1 MVELPEHQSVSYA
14 PDLFRLDGRVVLIT
28 GGAGLLGQR
37 YCEAL
42 LQAGARVVIGDLD
55 GARAEALAAELS
67 RSDRSTVDRV
77 AASAAARAP
86 NIGRA
91 TAADKPA
98 AAIGASAA
106 EARAEGA
113 KATEADAEGRD
124 GLNNQLNTTNVLGL
138 RLDVTHAESVQAAVA
153 AAAERFGRLDILVNN
168 AALTV
173 RGGSERL
180 SPADYFA
187 PFEDYKLEVWDQ
199 AVRTNLT
206 GMLLCAQA
214 AGRQMLA
221 QQPPGGVIVNIAST
235 YGVVAPDQRL
245 YDGVRSPY
253 ADTSFNT
260 PVSYAVTKTA
270 VLGLT
275 RYLATYWGSKNI
287 RVNALTP
294 HGVFDNHDES
304 FVRNFVYRSPLGRM
318 ARNDEYRGALLFLV
332 SDASSYMTGANLI
345 VDGGWTAW

>member
-1 MVELPEHQSVSYA
+1 MAEEPREAGVGYA
-14 PDLFRLDGRVVLIT
+14 PDLFRLDGRVALVT
-28 GGAGLLGQR
+28 GGAGLLGRR

-42 LQAGARVVIGDLD
+42 LQAGAHVVIGDLD
-55 GARAEALAAELS
+55 GARAEALARERGAH
-67 RSDRSTVDRV
+67 
-77 AASAAARAP
+77 RA
-86 NIGRA
+86 
-91 TAADKPA
+91 
-98 AAIGASAA
+98 
-106 EARAEGA
+106 
-113 KATEADAEGRD
+113 
-124 GLNNQLNTTNVLGL
+124 LGQA
-138 RLDVTHAESVQAAVA
+138 LDVTDVQSVQAAVRA
-153 AAAERFGRLDILVNN
+153 AVSHFGSLDILVNN

-180 SPADYFA
+180 APADYFA
-187 PFEDYKLEVWDQ
+187 PFEDYKREIWDQ
-199 AVRTNLT
+199 AINVNLT

-214 AGRQMLA
+214 AGRQMLC
-221 QQPPGGVIVNIAST
+221 QDRPGGVMVNIAST
-235 YGVVAPDQRL
+235 YGVVAPDPRL
-245 YDGVRSPY
+245 YQGVHSPY
-253 ADTSFNT
+253 ADSGFNT

-294 HGVFDNHDES
+294 HGVFDNHDEV

>member
-1 MVELPEHQSVSYA
+1 VSHA
-14 PDLFRLDGRVVLIT
+14 PDLFRLDGRVALIT
-28 GGAGLLGQR
+28 GGAGLLGRR

-55 GARAEALAAELS
+55 GERARALAMELDRKDALGQE
-67 RSDRSTVDRV
+67 
-77 AASAAARAP
+77 
-86 NIGRA
+86 
-91 TAADKPA
+91 
-98 AAIGASAA
+98 
-106 EARAEGA
+106 
-113 KATEADAEGRD
+113 
-124 GLNNQLNTTNVLGL
+124 
-138 RLDVTHAESVQAAVA
+138 LDVTKPTSVNDTVRATTD
-153 AAAERFGRLDILVNN
+153 RFGRLDILVNN

-180 SPADYFA
+180 SPVEYFA
-187 PFEDYKLEVWDQ
+187 PFEEYRLDVWDQ
-199 AVRTNLT
+199 ALRTNLT

-221 QQPPGGVIVNIAST
+221 QDAPGGVMVNISST
-235 YGVVAPDQRL
+235 YGVVAPDPRL
-245 YDGVRSPY
+245 YEGVKSPY
-253 ADTSFNT
+253 ANTGFNT

-275 RYLATYWGSKNI
+275 RYLATYWGGKNI

>member
-1 MVELPEHQSVSYA
+1 MAEQPGSALNPVPF
-14 PDLFRLDGRVVLIT
+14 PDLFRLDGRVALVT
-28 GGAGLLGQR
+28 GGAGLLGRR

-42 LQAGARVVIGDLD
+42 LQAGARVVIGDVD
-55 GARAEALAAELS
+55 GAGAEALAAEL
-67 RSDRSTVDRV
+67 D
-77 AASAAARAP
+77 
-86 NIGRA
+86 
-91 TAADKPA
+91 
-98 AAIGASAA
+98 
-106 EARAEGA
+106 
-113 KATEADAEGRD
+113 TER
-124 GLNNQLNTTNVLGL
+124 TLGL
-138 RLDVTHAESVQAAVA
+138 KLDVTNEASVNDATQRAVQ
-153 AAAERFGRLDILVNN
+153 RFKRLDILVNN

-173 RGGSERL
+173 RGGSEQL

-187 PFEDYKLEVWDQ
+187 PFESYKREVWQ
-199 AVRTNLT
+199 RAVDVNLT

-214 AGRQMLA
+214 AGRQMLG
-221 QQPPGGVIVNIAST
+221 QDPPGGVMVNISST

-245 YDGVRSPY
+245 YEGVRSPY
-253 ADTSFNT
+253 ADATFNT

-275 RYLATYWGSKNI
+275 RYLATYWGKNNI

-294 HGVFDNHDES
+294 HGVYDNHDDA

>member
-1 MVELPEHQSVSYA
+1 LADQPEPRPVSHA
-14 PDLFRLDGRVVLIT
+14 PDLFRLDGRVALVT
-28 GGAGLLGQR
+28 GGAGLLGRR

-42 LQAGARVVIGDLD
+42 VQAGAQVVVGDLD
-55 GARAEALAAELS
+55 DARAEAQAAELGA
-67 RSDRSTVDRV
+67 D
-77 AASAAARAP
+77 SA
-86 NIGRA
+86 
-91 TAADKPA
+91 
-98 AAIGASAA
+98 
-106 EARAEGA
+106 
-113 KATEADAEGRD
+113 
-124 GLNNQLNTTNVLGL
+124 LGL
-138 RLDVTHAESVQAAVA
+138 KLDVTDEISVNKTIDQVVD
-153 AAAERFGRLDILVNN
+153 RFGRLDILVNN

-187 PFEDYKLEVWDQ
+187 PFEVYKREVWDK
-199 AVRTNLT
+199 ALSVNLT

-214 AGRQMLA
+214 AGRQMLG
-221 QQPPGGVIVNIAST
+221 QHPPGGVMVNVAST
-235 YGVVAPDQRL
+235 YAVVAPDQRV
-245 YDGVRSPY
+245 YEGVRSPY
-253 ADTSFNT
+253 GETGFNT
-260 PVSYAVTKTA
+260 PVSYTVTKSA

-294 HGVFDNHDES
+294 HGVFDNHDEA

>member
-1 MVELPEHQSVSYA
+1 MAESAESVTVTHA
-14 PDLFRLDGRVVLIT
+14 PDLFRLDGRVALVT
-28 GGAGLLGQR
+28 GGAGLLGRR
-37 YCEAL
+37 YCESL
-42 LQAGARVVIGDLD
+42 VQAGASVVVGDLD
-55 GARAEALAAELS
+55 GARATALAHEL
-67 RSDRSTVDRV
+67 DP
-77 AASAAARAP
+77 ARL
-86 NIGRA
+86 
-91 TAADKPA
+91 
-98 AAIGASAA
+98 
-106 EARAEGA
+106 EGQ
-113 KATEADAEGRD
+113 K
-124 GLNNQLNTTNVLGL
+124 
-138 RLDVTHAESVQAAVA
+138 LDVTSAQSVEACVQAAVD
-153 AAAERFGRLDILVNN
+153 RFGRLDILVNN

-187 PFEDYKLEVWDQ
+187 PFEDYKQDVWEQ
-199 AVRTNLT
+199 ALQTNLT

-214 AGRQMLA
+214 AGRQMLRQA
-221 QQPPGGVIVNIAST
+221 PPGGVIVNISST

-245 YDGVRSPY
+245 YEGVKSPY
-253 ADTSFNT
+253 AETSFNT

-275 RYLATYWGSKNI
+275 RYLATYWGRKNI

-294 HGVFDNHDES
+294 HGVFDNHDET

>member
-1 MVELPEHQSVSYA
+1 MAEQSQPETVSYA
-14 PDLFRLDGRVVLIT
+14 PDLFRLDGRVALVT
-28 GGAGLLGQR
+28 GGAGLLGRR

-42 LQAGARVVIGDLD
+42 MQAGAQVVIGDLD
-55 GARAEALAAELS
+55 GERAEALALEL
-67 RSDRSTVDRV
+67 D
-77 AASAAARAP
+77 AKRA
-86 NIGRA
+86 
-91 TAADKPA
+91 
-98 AAIGASAA
+98 GA
-106 EARAEGA
+106 
-113 KATEADAEGRD
+113 
-124 GLNNQLNTTNVLGL
+124 LGL
-138 RLDVTHAESVQAAVA
+138 RLDVTSQASVTEAV
-153 AAAERFGRLDILVNN
+153 EHVLHKFNRLDILVNN

-173 RGGSERL
+173 RGGSERV

-187 PFEDYKLEVWDQ
+187 PFEDYKLEVWEQ
-199 AVRTNLT
+199 ALQTNLT

-214 AGRQMLA
+214 AGRQMLS
-221 QQPPGGVIVNIAST
+221 QQPRGGVIVNISST

-245 YDGVRSPY
+245 YEGVKSPY
-253 ADTSFNT
+253 ANTSFNT

-275 RYLATYWGSKNI
+275 RYLATYWGDKQI

-304 FVRNFVYRSPLGRM
+304 FVRNFVYRSPMGRM

>member
-1 MVELPEHQSVSYA
+1 VAEQPPTAVA
-14 PDLFRLDGRVVLIT
+14 PTGELFRLDGRVALVT
-28 GGAGLLGQR
+28 GGAGLLGRR

-42 LQAGARVVIGDLD
+42 LEAGAHVVIADLD
-55 GARAEALAAELS
+55 F
-67 RSDRSTVDRV
+67 
-77 AASAAARAP
+77 
-86 NIGRA
+86 GRA
-91 TAADKPA
+91 QSLASEL
-98 AAIGASAA
+98 GAQNA
-106 EARAEGA
+106 
-113 KATEADAEGRD
+113 
-124 GLNNQLNTTNVLGL
+124 LGQS
-138 RLDVTHAESVQAAVA
+138 LDVADERSVQACVDAAV
-153 AAAERFGRLDILVNN
+153 ERFGRLDILVNN

-187 PFEDYKLEVWDQ
+187 PFERYRREVWDQ
-199 AVRTNLT
+199 ALAVNLT
-206 GMLLCAQA
+206 GMMLCAQA
-214 AGRQMLA
+214 VGRQMLR
-221 QQPPGGVIVNIAST
+221 QGGGVIVNISST

-245 YDGVRSPY
+245 YDGISNPY
-253 ADTSFNT
+253 AETPFNT

-275 RYLATYWGSKNI
+275 RYLATYWGRQNI

-294 HGVFDNHDES
+294 HGVYDNHDEQ
-304 FVRNFVYRSPLGRM
+304 FVRNFTYRSPLGRM

>member
-1 MVELPEHQSVSYA
+1 LPE
-14 PDLFRLDGRVVLIT
+14 LFRLDGRVVLVT
-28 GGAGLLGQR
+28 GGAGLLGRR

-55 GARAEALAAELS
+55 GRRAKALAAELPP
-67 RSDRSTVDRV
+67 D
-77 AASAAARAP
+77 AA
-86 NIGRA
+86 
-91 TAADKPA
+91 
-98 AAIGASAA
+98 
-106 EARAEGA
+106 
-113 KATEADAEGRD
+113 
-124 GLNNQLNTTNVLGL
+124 LGI
-138 RLDVTHAESVQAAVA
+138 RLDVADETSVGATVSGAV
-153 AAAERFGRLDILVNN
+153 ERFGRLDILVNN

-180 SPADYFA
+180 SAADYFA
-187 PFEDYKLEVWDQ
+187 PFEDYKREVWDQ
-199 AVRTNLT
+199 ALNVNLT

-214 AGRQMLA
+214 VGRQML
-221 QQPPGGVIVNIAST
+221 QQDPPGGVMVNVSST

-245 YDGVRSPY
+245 YEGVKSPY
-253 ADTSFNT
+253 AEAAFNT

-275 RYLATYWGSKNI
+275 RYLATYWGRKNI

-294 HGVFDNHDES
+294 HGVFDNHDDA
-304 FVRNFVYRSPLGRM
+304 FVQNFAYRSPLGRM

>member
-1 MVELPEHQSVSYA
+1 V
-14 PDLFRLDGRVVLIT
+14 T
-28 GGAGLLGQR
+28 GGAGLLGRR

-42 LQAGARVVIGDLD
+42 RQAGARVAVGDVD
-55 GARAEALAAELS
+55 GTRAQALAIEL
-67 RSDRSTVDRV
+67 
-77 AASAAARAP
+77 
-86 NIGRA
+86 GR
-91 TAADKPA
+91 T
-98 AAIGASAA
+98 
-106 EARAEGA
+106 
-113 KATEADAEGRD
+113 DA
-124 GLNNQLNTTNVLGL
+124 LGL
-138 RLDVTHAESVQAAVA
+138 ELDVTSAGSVTDVVERIV
-153 AAAERFGRLDILVNN
+153 ERFERIDILVNN

-187 PFEDYKLEVWDQ
+187 PFEDYKLDVWDQ
-199 AVRTNLT
+199 ALKTNLT

-214 AGRQMLA
+214 AGRQMLL
-221 QQPPGGVIVNIAST
+221 QDPPGGVIVNISST

-245 YDGVRSPY
+245 YEGVKSPY
-253 ADTSFNT
+253 ADAGFNT

-275 RYLATYWGSKNI
+275 RYLATYWGDKHI

-304 FVRNFVYRSPLGRM
+304 FVRNFVYRSPMGRM

>member
-1 MVELPEHQSVSYA
+1 MAERGDAVDPQEGPIREDVA
-14 PDLFRLDGRVVLIT
+14 TLFRLDGRVALVT
-28 GGAGLLGQR
+28 GGAGLLGRR

-55 GARAEALAAELS
+55 GARAEALASELNPEI
-67 RSDRSTVDRV
+67 
-77 AASAAARAP
+77 A
-86 NIGRA
+86 
-91 TAADKPA
+91 
-98 AAIGASAA
+98 
-106 EARAEGA
+106 
-113 KATEADAEGRD
+113 
-124 GLNNQLNTTNVLGL
+124 LGT
-138 RLDVTHAESVQAAVA
+138 RLDVGDEQSVGETVRNATQ
-153 AAAERFGRLDILVNN
+153 RFGSLDILINN

-180 SPADYFA
+180 SPAEYFA
-187 PFEDYKLEVWDQ
+187 PFEDYKRAVWDQ
-199 AVRTNLT
+199 ALNTNLT

-214 AGRQMLA
+214 AGRQMLR
-221 QQPPGGVIVNIAST
+221 QHPPGGVMVNISST

-245 YDGVRSPY
+245 YEGVQSPY
-253 ADTSFNT
+253 ADTGFNT

-275 RYLATYWGSKNI
+275 RYLATYWGRKNI

-304 FVRNFVYRSPLGRM
+304 FVHNFAYRSPLGRM

>member
-1 MVELPEHQSVSYA
+1 MAEQPRQTAGVNFA
-14 PDLFRLDGRVVLIT
+14 PDLFRLDGRVALVT
-28 GGAGLLGQR
+28 GGAGLLGRR

-42 LQAGARVVIGDLD
+42 LQAGARVIVADLS
-55 GARAEALAAELS
+55 GAQASALASELGEGALGL
-67 RSDRSTVDRV
+67 TVDV
-77 AASAAARAP
+77 
-86 NIGRA
+86 
-91 TAADKPA
+91 TDPA
-98 AAIGASAA
+98 
-106 EARAEGA
+106 
-113 KATEADAEGRD
+113 
-124 GLNNQLNTTNVLGL
+124 
-138 RLDVTHAESVQAAVA
+138 SVQTAVNLGVSQ
-153 AAAERFGRLDILVNN
+153 FGRLDILVNN

-173 RGGSERL
+173 RGGSEHL

-187 PFEDYKLEVWDQ
+187 PFEDYRLDVWNQALE
-199 AVRTNLT
+199 TNLT
-206 GMLLCAQA
+206 GMVLCAQA
-214 AGRQMLA
+214 AGRQMLK
-221 QQPPGGVIVNIAST
+221 QSSPGGVIVNISST

-245 YDGVRSPY
+245 YEGVKSPY
-253 ADTSFNT
+253 ADTGFNT

-294 HGVFDNHDES
+294 HGVFDNHDET
-304 FVRNFVYRSPLGRM
+304 FVRNFVYRSPMARM

>member
-1 MVELPEHQSVSYA
+1 M
-14 PDLFRLDGRVVLIT
+14 
-28 GGAGLLGQR
+28 
-37 YCEAL
+37 
-42 LQAGARVVIGDLD
+42 VIGDLD
-55 GARAEALAAELS
+55 GARAEALAAELGHE
-67 RSDRSTVDRV
+67 RS
-77 AASAAARAP
+77 
-86 NIGRA
+86 
-91 TAADKPA
+91 
-98 AAIGASAA
+98 
-106 EARAEGA
+106 
-113 KATEADAEGRD
+113 
-124 GLNNQLNTTNVLGL
+124 LGQK
-138 RLDVTHAESVQAAVA
+138 LDVTDADSVQHTTRAAV
-153 AAAERFGRLDILVNN
+153 ERFGRLDILVNN

-173 RGGSERL
+173 RAGSERL

-187 PFEDYKLEVWDQ
+187 PFEEYRRDVWDQ
-199 AVRTNLT
+199 ALSVNLT

-214 AGRQMLA
+214 AGRQMLS
-221 QQPPGGVIVNIAST
+221 QDPPGGVMVNIAST

-245 YDGVRSPY
+245 YEGVKSPY
-253 ADTSFNT
+253 SDTGFNT

-294 HGVFDNHDES
+294 HGVFDNHDDA

>member
-1 MVELPEHQSVSYA
+1 
-14 PDLFRLDGRVVLIT
+14 LFRLDGKVALVT
-28 GGAGLLGQR
+28 GGAGLLGRR

-42 LQAGARVVIGDLD
+42 LEVGARVVIGDLD
-55 GARAEALAAELS
+55 GARAEALADELDTS
-67 RSDRSTVDRV
+67 RAFGV
-77 AASAAARAP
+77 
-86 NIGRA
+86 
-91 TAADKPA
+91 
-98 AAIGASAA
+98 
-106 EARAEGA
+106 
-113 KATEADAEGRD
+113 
-124 GLNNQLNTTNVLGL
+124 
-138 RLDVTHAESVQAAVA
+138 RLDVSDENSTQNSVDEAAN
-153 AAAERFGRLDILVNN
+153 RFGRLDILVNN

-180 SPADYFA
+180 SPSDYFA
-187 PFEDYKLEVWDQ
+187 PFEDYKRDVWDQ
-199 AVRTNLT
+199 AIAVNLT

-214 AGRQMLA
+214 AGRQMLK
-221 QQPPGGVIVNIAST
+221 QEPPGGVIVNISST

-245 YDGVRSPY
+245 YEGVTSPY

-275 RYLATYWGSKNI
+275 RYLATYWGRKNI

-304 FVRNFVYRSPLGRM
+304 FVKNFVYRSPLGRM

>member
-1 MVELPEHQSVSYA
+1 MAGQSVA
-14 PDLFRLDGRVVLIT
+14 DLFRVDGRVALVT
-28 GGAGLLGQR
+28 GGAGLLGRR

-42 LQAGARVVIGDLD
+42 LEAGGRVVVGDLD
-55 GARAEALAAELS
+55 GPRAEAVSNELS
-67 RSDRSTVDRV
+67 PSDT
-77 AASAAARAP
+77 
-86 NIGRA
+86 
-91 TAADKPA
+91 
-98 AAIGASAA
+98 
-106 EARAEGA
+106 
-113 KATEADAEGRD
+113 
-124 GLNNQLNTTNVLGL
+124 LGL
-138 RLDVTHAESVQAAVA
+138 RLDVADEASVRSVVNSTV
-153 AAAERFGRLDILVNN
+153 EHFGRLDILINN

-180 SPADYFA
+180 RPEDYFA
-187 PFEDYKLEVWDQ
+187 PFERYPRAMWDL
-199 AVRTNLT
+199 AVSVNLT

-214 AGRQMLA
+214 AGRQMLE
-221 QQPPGGVIVNIAST
+221 QGGGVVVNIAST

-245 YDGVRSPY
+245 YEGVTSPY
-253 ADTSFNT
+253 AESSFNT

-275 RYLATYWGSKNI
+275 RYLATYWGRKNI

-294 HGVFDNHDES
+294 HGVYDNHDET

>member
-1 MVELPEHQSVSYA
+1 VAEPLVA
-14 PDLFRLDGRVVLIT
+14 DLFRLDGRVALIT
-28 GGAGLLGQR
+28 GGAGLLGRR

-42 LQAGARVVIGDLD
+42 LEAGARVVIGDVD
-55 GARAEALAAELS
+55 GSRAEALSEELS
-67 RSDRSTVDRV
+67 KDKSL
-77 AASAAARAP
+77 
-86 NIGRA
+86 A
-91 TAADKPA
+91 T
-98 AAIGASAA
+98 
-106 EARAEGA
+106 
-113 KATEADAEGRD
+113 
-124 GLNNQLNTTNVLGL
+124 
-138 RLDVTHAESVQAAVA
+138 RLDVADEKSVQGCVA
-153 AAAERFGRLDILVNN
+153 AAVDRFGRLDILVNN

-173 RGGSERL
+173 RGGSETL
-180 SPADYFA
+180 KPEDYFA
-187 PFEDYKLEVWDQ
+187 PFESYKREVWER
-199 AVRTNLT
+199 AVAVNLT

-221 QQPPGGVIVNIAST
+221 QGGGGVIVNVSST

-245 YDGVRSPY
+245 YKGVRSPY
-253 ADTSFNT
+253 ADASFNT

-275 RYLATYWGSKNI
+275 RYLATYWGRQNI

-294 HGVFDNHDES
+294 HGVYDNHDEA
-304 FVRNFVYRSPLGRM
+304 FVNNFVYRSPLGRM

>member
-1 MVELPEHQSVSYA
+1 MHENMADEPRPARVSHA
-14 PDLFRLDGRVVLIT
+14 PDLFRLDGRVALVT
-28 GGAGLLGQR
+28 GGAGMLGR
-37 YCEAL
+37 GFCEAL

-55 GARAEALAAELS
+55 GARAEALAA
-67 RSDRSTVDRV
+67 
-77 AASAAARAP
+77 
-86 NIGRA
+86 
-91 TAADKPA
+91 
-98 AAIGASAA
+98 
-106 EARAEGA
+106 
-113 KATEADAEGRD
+113 
-124 GLNNQLNTTNVLGL
+124 QLGHERTLAQA
-138 RLDVTHAESVQAAVA
+138 LDVTREDCVRQVTQASV
-153 AAAERFGRLDILVNN
+153 ERFGTLDILVNN

-180 SPADYFA
+180 APADYFA
-187 PFEDYKLEVWDQ
+187 PFEDYQREVWDQ
-199 AVRTNLT
+199 ALSVNLT

-214 AGRQMLA
+214 AGRQMLS
-221 QQPPGGVIVNIAST
+221 QDPPGGVMVNIAST

-245 YDGVRSPY
+245 YAGVQSPY
-253 ADTSFNT
+253 ADTGFNT

-294 HGVFDNHDES
+294 HGVFDNHDEA
-304 FVRNFVYRSPLGRM
+304 FVRNFAYRSPLGRM

>member
-1 MVELPEHQSVSYA
+1 VTGGERGQEPSVIGPETA
-14 PDLFRLDGRVVLIT
+14 LDLFRLDGRVVLVT
-28 GGAGLLGQR
+28 GGAGLLGTS
-37 YCEAL
+37 YCQAL
-42 LQAGARVVIGDLD
+42 AQAGALVVVGDLD
-55 GARAEALAAELS
+55 GERASYLATDLGAEQ
-67 RSDRSTVDRV
+67 
-77 AASAAARAP
+77 
-86 NIGRA
+86 
-91 TAADKPA
+91 
-98 AAIGASAA
+98 AIGVRLDVS
-106 EARAEGA
+106 
-113 KATEADAEGRD
+113 DMQSVRD
-124 GLNNQLNTTNVLGL
+124 GL
-138 RLDVTHAESVQAAVA
+138 AAAVA
-153 AAAERFGRLDILVNN
+153 AFGRLDVLVNN

-187 PFEDYKLEVWDQ
+187 PFEDYKLDVWDQ
-199 AVRTNLT
+199 ALRTNLT

-214 AGRQMLA
+214 AGKQMLG
-221 QQPPGGVIVNIAST
+221 QDRPGGVIVNIAST

-245 YDGVRSPY
+245 YEGVVSPY
-253 ADTSFNT
+253 AETGFNT

-294 HGVFDNHDES
+294 HGVFDNHDET
-304 FVRNFVYRSPLGRM
+304 FVRNFVFRSPMGRM